1 MTISVGRHLSGSRAF
16 ATQQEWLVT
25 NGIGGYG
32 SGTVA
37 GVLTRHYHGLLLAA
51 LKPPLERTLL
61 VTKVDETATYL
72 GQSYPLYCDRWADGS
87 LQPEGFLHLE
97 SFRLEGTIP
106 IWVYGIA
113 DARLEKRVWME
124 PGANTT
130 YVRYTVS
137 RASAP
142 VELTLKV
149 LVNHR
154 HHHHSTQGQ
163 GWQMAI
169 RAAFPTG
176 TADCPHGLRI
186 QAKANVP
193 PFYLFS
199 ETAPATP
206 AHTWHNGYSLAVETY
221 RGIHPYDDHLHAA
234 TFAPTLGQG
243 QSFTLVATTEAEA
256 DRSGQSALLRRLA
269 YEQHLTTQGR
279 QAQPDAA
286 PPAWVNQLVLAADQ
300 FIVSRPATVLG
311 ASDAPLPVDLEGSPN
326 SPASGA
332 LDSAAP
338 FEDLDHQGGSVS
350 SEHRAEA
357 ASDWADPMPLTPTS
371 TGKTVIAGYP
381 WFGDWGRDTMIAL
394 PGLTLATGRPALAR
408 LILQTFARYLDRGML
423 PNAFPENGQA
433 PHYNTVDAT
442 LWYFE
447 ALRAYHQATADTALV
462 EDLFPQLREVI
473 AWHCKGTRHGIQV
486 DASDGLLAAGEP
498 GVQLTWMDAKVGDWV
513 VTPRMGKPVEVN
525 ALWYNALLVM
535 ADFAGMLGQPVGLFQ
550 ELAAQSRQGFQR
562 FWNGDLG
569 YCYDLLDGPNGP
581 DAALRPNQ
589 IFAVSLPAAALGE
602 PCLSAEQQRAV
613 VDVVARRLLTSHGLR
628 SLDAAHPSYRG
639 RYGGDLV
646 QRDGAY
652 HQGTVWS
659 WLIGPFV
666 QAHWRV
672 YQDADLAHSFLDP
685 LVHHLHGGCLGTISE
700 IFDGDAPMEPRG
712 AFAQAWS
719 VAEVL
724 RVSAMLRPLMKE

>member
-1 MTISVGRHLSGSRAF
+1 MTISFGRHLCGSEAI
-16 ATQQEWLVT
+16 ATQCEWLIT

-32 SGTVA
+32 CGTVA
-37 GVLTRHYHGLLLAA
+37 GVLTRHYHGLLVAA

-72 GQSYPLYCDRWADGS
+72 DHSYDLYCDRWIDGP
-87 LQPEGFLHLE
+87 LYPQGYLHLE

-106 IWVYGIA
+106 IWVYAIA

-130 YVRYTVS
+130 YLRYNVS

-142 VELTLKV
+142 LELSLKV

-154 HHHHSTQGQ
+154 NHHHSTQGE

-169 RAAFPTG
+169 
-176 TADCPHGLRI
+176 ADCPQGLQI
-186 QAKANVP
+186 QAKDDVQ
-193 PFYLFS
+193 PFYLLS
-199 ETAPATP
+199 ETGPAQP
-206 AHTWHNGYSLAVETY
+206 AHTWYNGYALAVEAY

-234 TFAPTLGQG
+234 TFTPTLSQG
-243 QSFTLVATTEAEA
+243 QSFTLVATTDADA

-269 YEQHLTTQGR
+269 YEQHLIAQG
-279 QAQPDAA
+279 QAVQPDL
-286 PPAWVNQLVLAADQ
+286 PTPAWVNQLILAADQ
-300 FIVSRPATVLG
+300 FVVKRPLLPARIAGAGMNDAGMNDASLGVAGLEPVGAAAAEVTDVAT
-311 ASDAPLPVDLEGSPN
+311 SHAPN
-326 SPASGA
+326 
-332 LDSAAP
+332 
-338 FEDLDHQGGSVS
+338 
-350 SEHRAEA
+350 
-357 ASDWADPMPLTPTS
+357 
-371 TGKTVIAGYP
+371 GKTIIAGYP

-408 LILQTFARYLDRGML
+408 LILQTFARYIDQGML
-423 PNAFPENGQA
+423 LNTFPEDGQA
-433 PHYNTVDAT
+433 PHYNTVDAI

-447 ALRAYHQATADTALV
+447 ALRAYHRATADTPLI
-462 EDLFPQLREVI
+462 EDLFPQLQAIVT
-473 AWHCKGTRHGIQV
+473 WHCKGTRHGIQV
-486 DASDGLLAAGEP
+486 DPTDGLLDAGEA

-513 VTPRMGKPVEVN
+513 VTPRMGKPIEVN

-535 ADFAGMLGQPVGLFQ
+535 GQFARLLGQSDRPYQ
-550 ELAAQSRQGFQR
+550 ELATHTHQGFQR
-562 FWNGDLG
+562 FWNDDLG
-569 YCYDLLDGPNGP
+569 CCYDLLDGPIGSDNT
-581 DAALRPNQ
+581 LRPNQ
-589 IFAVSLPAAALGE
+589 IFAVALPDFTLGE
-602 PCLSAEQQRAV
+602 PCLTAAQQRAV
-613 VDVVARRLLTSHGLR
+613 VDVVAQRMLTSHGLR
-628 SLDAAHPSYRG
+628 SLDSAHPNYQG
-639 RYGGDLV
+639 HYGGTPI

-685 LVHHLHGGCLGTISE
+685 LIQHLQGGCLGTLSE

-724 RVSAMLRPLMKE
+724 RVSTLLRPLMME

>member
-1 MTISVGRHLSGSRAF
+1 MTISFGRHLCGNAAI

-37 GVLTRHYHGLLLAA
+37 GVLTRHYHGLLVAA

-72 GQSYPLYCDRWADGS
+72 GQSHALYCDRWTDGT
-87 LQPEGFLHLE
+87 LQPEGYLYLE

-106 IWVYGIA
+106 IWVYAIA

-130 YVRYTVS
+130 YVRYTLS

-142 VELTLKV
+142 MELTLKV

-169 RAAFPTG
+169 
-176 TADCPHGLRI
+176 ADCPQGLRI
-186 QAKANVP
+186 QAKGNVE
-193 PFYLFS
+193 PFYLLS
-199 ETAPATP
+199 ETAPAQP
-206 AHTWHNGYSLAVETY
+206 AHTWYKGYSLAVETY

-243 QSFTLVATTEAEA
+243 QSFTLVATTEADA

-269 YEQHLTTQGR
+269 HEQHLTTQGKT
-279 QAQPDAA
+279 AQPDDS
-286 PPAWVNQLVLAADQ
+286 PPAWVSQLVLAADQ
-300 FIVSRPATVLG
+300 FIVSRPITVLEANDSTG
-311 ASDAPLPVDLEGSPN
+311 ARDFEGTPTPLPLGDFAPVASPQPELIQDASDSPQPLAD
-326 SPASGA
+326 
-332 LDSAAP
+332 
-338 FEDLDHQGGSVS
+338 
-350 SEHRAEA
+350 EA
-357 ASDWADPMPLTPTS
+357 AEWSDLAPLTPPNP
-371 TGKTVIAGYP
+371 GKTVIAGYP
-381 WFGDWGRDTMIAL
+381 WFCDWGRDTMIAL
-394 PGLTLATGRPALAR
+394 PGLTLTTGRPALAR
-408 LILQTFARYLDRGML
+408 LILQTFARYLDQGML

-447 ALRAYHQATADTALV
+447 ALRTYHQATADTALI
-462 EDLFPQLREVI
+462 EDLFPQLQEVI
-473 AWHCKGTRHGIQV
+473 TWHCKGTRHGIQV
-486 DASDGLLAAGEP
+486 DATDGLLSAGEP

-513 VTPRMGKPVEVN
+513 VTPRIGKPVEVN

-535 ADFAGMLGQPVGLFQ
+535 ADFAGILGQPVGQFQ
-550 ELAAQSRQGFQR
+550 ELASQTRQGFQR
-562 FWNGDLG
+562 FWSDDLG
-569 YCYDLLDGPNGP
+569 YCYDLLDSPDGA

-589 IFAVSLPAAALGE
+589 IFAVSLPDAALGE

-613 VDVVARRLLTSHGLR
+613 VNVVAQRLLTSHGLR
-628 SLDAAHPSYRG
+628 SLDPAHPDYRG
-639 RYGGDLV
+639 HYGGDLV

-666 QAHWRV
+666 QAHWQV

-685 LVHHLHGGCLGTISE
+685 LIHHLHGGGCLGTISE

-712 AFAQAWS
+712 TFAQAWS

-724 RVSAMLRPLMKE
+724 RVSALLRPLMKE